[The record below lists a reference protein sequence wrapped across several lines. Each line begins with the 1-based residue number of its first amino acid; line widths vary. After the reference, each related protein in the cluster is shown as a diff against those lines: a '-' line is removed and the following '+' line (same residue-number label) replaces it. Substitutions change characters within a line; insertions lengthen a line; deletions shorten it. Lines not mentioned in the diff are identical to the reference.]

1 MITSIGIFLKLASM
15 KRFLCGG
22 IMLLLLLSMTAHR
35 HTEQASTL
43 KVKVKGL
50 RSDKGYILIGLY
62 KDQSTFKKREPYL
75 SKKYSKKTLRNGELF
90 FNLTLPSGTYGV
102 TLLDDENSNGKCDY
116 GFLLPKEG
124 FGFSNYYHRGLS
136 SPRFEDFDFNL
147 TKDEQTIVVKVK
159 YM

>member
-1 MITSIGIFLKLASM
+1 M
-15 KRFLCGG
+15 KRLLIGG
-22 IMLLLLLSMTAHR
+22 VLLLLCMGMTAHR
-35 HTEQASTL
+35 YTEQPFTL

-50 RSDKGYILIGLY
+50 RSANGYILIGLY

-90 FNLTLPSGTYGV
+90 FNLTLPAGTYGV

-136 SPRFEDFDFNL
+136 SPRFDDFDFKL
-147 TKDEQTIVVKVK
+147 TESLQSVVVQVK